1 MYLLQRRPIVY
12 VIWIWIEYW
21 DPLSECIYTD
31 IIAYLLQNNFFG
43 EMHSFIFYIAHF
55 QFSIKIRLNRL
66 SVLLTFLVSN
76 KASDSV
82 NANDQCGL
90 F

>member
-1 MYLLQRRPIVY
+1 MNAFIQIF
-12 VIWIWIEYW
+12 
-21 DPLSECIYTD
+21 
-31 IIAYLLQNNFFG
+31 AYLLQNIFFG
-43 EMHSFIFYIAHF
+43 EMHSFIFHIAHF

-76 KASDSV
+76 KVSHSV